1 MRKVI
6 MIKDKVAIITGAA
19 QKKGIGFAAAKALAK
34 YGAKVVLC
42 DLPQT
47 DDVKKGSTE
56 LDKRAAEL
64 RSVGAEAIAVPCDVT
79 KESDVARCVVQAVDE
94 FGGVD
99 ILFNNAGV
107 TVGFGP
113 FLDTPR
119 DAWMLQYNVHVAG
132 MADLCKAVIPIM
144 QVRGGGSIINTS
156 SNWAKKIHEKASIYA
171 ATKLGVIGLTK
182 CIAAEHGRDNI
193 RCNAILPGPI
203 RTDMQD
209 RRVKRE
215 AEIFGITEDEARAQ
229 IAAPLA
235 LQRVGEPAEI
245 AEVVAFL
252 AGPMSSFITGTAIP
266 VDGGDMEGL

>member
-1 MRKVI
+1 MAFSAQSI
-6 MIKDKVAIITGAA
+6 MLKDKVA
-19 QKKGIGFAAAKALAK
+19 
-34 YGAKVVLC
+34 
-42 DLPQT
+42 
-47 DDVKKGSTE
+47 
-56 LDKRAAEL
+56 
-64 RSVGAEAIAVPCDVT
+64 
-79 KESDVARCVVQAVDE
+79 
-94 FGGVD
+94 
-99 ILFNNAGV
+99 
-107 TVGFGP
+107 
-113 FLDTPR
+113 
-119 DAWMLQYNVHVAG
+119 
-132 MADLCKAVIPIM
+132 
-144 QVRGGGSIINTS
+144 IINTS
-156 SNWAKKIHEKASIYA
+156 SNWAQKIHEKASIYA

-182 CIAAEHGRDNI
+182 GIAAEHGRDNI

-245 AEVVAFL
+245 GEVVAFL